1 MGCGQPDPDG
11 YPRIVAMHASPP
23 RPASRDQLLGRGLR
37 LEYLTVGWNVVEG
50 LVAIAA
56 AAASGSVALL
66 GFGIDSFVESLS
78 GLILVW
84 RLRAE
89 HSGHGARDRDS
100 DAGGDTDAGGDI
112 GIGRE
117 RIERIEHRARRL
129 VALSLAAL
137 AVYVAVDAGLAIVN
151 GERPEPSP
159 VGLALAAISIVVM
172 WWLAG
177 AKRAVALA
185 LGSRALA
192 ADAVQ
197 TLACLWL
204 SVVVIAGVGLNA
216 LVGWWWADPVAA
228 LVLAALIAREAREA
242 WEGGEDVEGDDGEE
256 GAGG

>member
-1 MGCGQPDPDG
+1 MP
-11 YPRIVAMHASPP
+11 ASSP
-23 RPASRDQLLGRGLR
+23 RPASRDQLLGHGLR
-37 LEYLTVGWNVVEG
+37 LEYLTVGWNIVEG

-89 HSGHGARDRDS
+89 HSGHGARDRDT
-100 DAGGDTDAGGDI
+100 DTGGDT
-112 GIGRE
+112 GIERE

-129 VALSLAAL
+129 VALSLFAL
-137 AVYVAVDAGLAIVN
+137 AVYVAVDAGLSIVN

-159 VGLALAAISIVVM
+159 VGLALAAISVVVM
-172 WWLAG
+172 WWLAR
-177 AKRAVALA
+177 AKRAVARA
-185 LGSRALA
+185 LDSRALA

-216 LVGWWWADPVAA
+216 LLGWWWADPVAA

-242 WEGGEDVEGDDGEE
+242 WEGGE
-256 GAGG
+256 GAGPDEAGEDAGG